1 MKLAVRK
8 NNLAVHGKMGSMEI
22 FKSGER
28 TAKMHLWRSGVLVF
42 ETTHPL
48 EWYKHK
54 RQLKKYIRQVAAKWL
69 NPRCRLVEYTSITK
83 SLQVD
88 QPDKVERFHFVEPRD
103 IPKRQN
109 FSDERYDNRFTIID

>member
-1 MKLAVRK
+1 MKLAVSK
-8 NNLAVHGKMGSMEI
+8 NKLVVRGTMGSMEI

-69 NPRCRLVEYTSITK
+69 NPRCRLVKYTSITK
-83 SLQVD
+83 SLQAG
-88 QPDKVERFHFVEPRD
+88 QPDKVEVFHFVEPRD
-103 IPKRQN
+103 TPTRQN
-109 FSDERYDNRFTIID
+109 FSDELYVNRFVSLD